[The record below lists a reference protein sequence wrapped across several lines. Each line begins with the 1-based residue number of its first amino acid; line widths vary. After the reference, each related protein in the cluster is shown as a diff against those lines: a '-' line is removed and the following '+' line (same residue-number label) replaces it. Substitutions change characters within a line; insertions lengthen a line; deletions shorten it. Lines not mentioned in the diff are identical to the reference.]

1 MNNEGNRARVLRGII
16 DTVTQPLIAVS
27 ISFLLGAVVILVIG
41 KNPLLAYGEMI
52 RGAFGKQVYLMN
64 TLKRATPIIMGGLAV
79 CVAWRSGYEAMGGE
93 GQMIL
98 GAVAAALAGYYLPV
112 PGWLRIPAALLA
124 AAAAG
129 ALYSSVAG
137 WLFERFD
144 VTFVISTLMM
154 NYIANYFAA
163 YLCNYPLRDPA
174 ANVYQM
180 QNAQTGKL
188 PPEATL
194 PPIMK
199 GWVHWGFLLAV
210 VAVIVTWFLF
220 RKTTFGYKSRM
231 GGLNPRFALYGGI
244 NARRMLYL
252 VMILSGVMAGLGGAF
267 EVMGSKGRY
276 VDQMIFSTGYAWT
289 GMVAALLANMNPFGT
304 LLASILLAG
313 LAVGGSTMMLNMDIP
328 LEVCNIIEGIITL
341 FMSAKMIRIAAG
353 NMRRRKQ
360 AKGGGEA

>member
-1 MNNEGNRARVLRGII
+1 MGLLWMWAGL
-16 DTVTQPLIAVS
+16 S
-27 ISFLLGAVVILVIG
+27 CFL
-41 KNPLLAYGEMI
+41 
-52 RGAFGKQVYLMN
+52 
-64 TLKRATPIIMGGLAV
+64 
-79 CVAWRSGYEAMGGE
+79 S
-93 GQMIL
+93 
-98 GAVAAALAGYYLPV
+98 
-112 PGWLRIPAALLA
+112 GWL
-124 AAAAG
+124 
-129 ALYSSVAG
+129 Y
-137 WLFERFD
+137 EKFD
-144 VTFVISTLMM
+144 VTFVISTLML

-163 YLCNYPLRDPA
+163 YLCNYPLRDPE

-188 PPEATL
+188 PAEATL

-199 GWVHWGFLLAV
+199 GWVHWGFVLAV
-210 VAVIVTWFLF
+210 AAVIVTWFLF
-220 RKTTFGYKSRM
+220 KKTSFGYKSRM

-244 NARRMLYL
+244 NARGMLYL
-252 VMILSGVMAGLGGAF
+252 VMVLSGVMAGLGGAF

-289 GMVAALLANMNPFGT
+289 GMVAALLANMNPLGT